1 MKFDIAVSFQGRGEG
16 SALEA
21 LTFDFVL
28 TPFPPPSS
36 LRFFFPLRVP
46 PQGCSVGFYGFLEA
60 TDMNGNTARIHFTD
74 GIGMRYIKPIL
85 FEYKR

>member
-21 LTFDFVL
+21 STFDFVL
-28 TPFPPPSS
+28 TPSPPP
-36 LRFFFPLRVP
+36 LPAVFFPLRVP
-46 PQGCSVGFYGFLEA
+46 LQGCYVGFYGFLVA

-85 FEYKR
+85 FEYKS